1 MQPTLKRM
9 KTLEFSCNEGWMNFH
24 EIFETIFAIQA
35 SQVCVVV
42 GKPLTSDFFF
52 WIHWTCTICHIFAN
66 TFSLVVG

>member
-35 SQVCVVV
+35 SQVCVLL
-42 GKPLTSDFFF
+42 GKLLV
-52 WIHWTCTICHIFAN
+52 
-66 TFSLVVG
+66 TFL